1 MCLHW
6 NYSKPDIDR
15 HQNRKH
21 GKISFR
27 RSHCLFPHSA
37 CWLSYL
43 TRYIALPSSDLVAS
57 ALKLNKEELI
67 LSEPTNHILH
77 CLALHRA
84 LTLLLLP
91 LWHWLCSVFKKSLFQ
106 MCCFHMGIFRKGG
119 GCKGLPGWF
128 GALFSMF
135 ARLTEGGPVGGS
147 KAIWAMASNIFAK
160 WQERSIF
167 HK

>member
-15 HQNRKH
+15 HQNRKR
-21 GKISFR
+21 GKKSFR

-37 CWLSYL
+37 CCLSYL

-67 LSEPTNHILH
+67 LSEPTNHILL

-119 GCKGLPGWF
+119 GVKACQDGLGHFFFPHLPVWQ
-128 GALFSMF
+128 
-135 ARLTEGGPVGGS
+135 RGGSS
-147 KAIWAMASNIFAK
+147 KAIWAMTI
-160 WQERSIF
+160 
-167 HK
+167 